1 MTGTRGQASIE
12 VLGFLP
18 LVGLIALVAFTF
30 VASHTAGEQ
39 AGEAAEA
46 GALMLLQG
54 GGDPARPPRRPAR
67 RTPCGRQV
75 TVDAV
80 RGRATITLDGRAS
93 TCASGRASR
102 SRASPTASPAR
113 PAPTRG
119 HRP

>member
-46 GALMLLQG
+46 GALVLLQG
-54 GGDPARPPRRPAR
+54 GSDPRSAATAALPE
-67 RTPCGRQV
+67 QV
-75 TVDAV
+75 
-80 RGRATITLDGRAS
+80 RKRATIKVDGTRIHVRVVPRLPLPGLAEHLAAEAHADAGS
-93 TCASGRASR
+93 L
-102 SRASPTASPAR
+102 
-113 PAPTRG
+113 AP
-119 HRP
+119 